1 MSTLPRRPPHGE
13 VHAAQRPRRGSDPA
27 PIQVLFVGRDRLCA
41 ETLRLAL
48 RRVGMEV
55 DIVPPGEAE
64 GAWRPDHPPDLVL
77 IELEVDGAGPEIGER
92 FLRRDPSVKL
102 VGLLSS
108 IEPED
113 PEAVTGAGFTGYMTK
128 DTPLS
133 TFVHGL
139 RHCLA
144 GRPVRLPSRP
154 DPVRRR
160 RPADL
165 LGNQLT
171 PREREVVAILVEG
184 GGNEQIGLRLH
195 ISPNTVRTH
204 VQSVLSK
211 LQLHSRVEIAAWA
224 FRNGLV
230 GQGGLSDWT
239 GLIRERWGSAPETGP
254 VPGPVRPP
262 ATTGSPGTS

>member
-55 DIVPPGEAE
+55 DIVLPGEAE

-77 IELEVDGAGPEIGER
+77 IELEAGGTGPEIGER
-92 FLRRDPSVKL
+92 YLRRDPSVKL
-102 VGLLSS
+102 VGLFSS
-108 IEPED
+108 ID
-113 PEAVTGAGFTGYMTK
+113 PEGREAMTGAGFTGYMTK

-144 GRPVRLPSRP
+144 GRPVRLPLRP
-154 DPVRRR
+154 HPARRG

-165 LGNQLT
+165 LGDQLT

-211 LQLHSRVEIAAWA
+211 LQLHSRVAVVAWA
-224 FRNGLV
+224 VRHGMAGL
-230 GQGGLSDWT
+230 GG
-239 GLIRERWGSAPETGP
+239 EVAQ
-254 VPGPVRPP
+254 PGPSGEGGRRGSVSGTSPVSPRGP
-262 ATTGSPGTS
+262 AGSPGTS

>member
-1 MSTLPRRPPHGE
+1 MATIPRRPPHGE
-13 VHAAQRPRRGSDPA
+13 VHAAHRPRGVSDPA

-41 ETLRLAL
+41 DTLRLAL

-55 DIVPPGEAE
+55 DIVPPEEAE

-77 IELEVDGAGPEIGER
+77 IELDVDGTGPAIGER

-108 IEPED
+108 IDPED
-113 PEAVTGAGFTGYMTK
+113 HKAMTRAGFTGYMTK

-144 GRPVRLPSRP
+144 GRPVRVPSRLEP
-154 DPVRRR
+154 TRRR

-165 LGNQLT
+165 LRDQLT

-204 VQSVLSK
+204 VQNVLSK

-230 GQGGLSDWT
+230 GQGGPPDWT
-239 GLIRERWGSAPETGP
+239 GLIGERWGSALEAGP
-254 VPGPVRPP
+254 VPGPVGPP

>member
-1 MSTLPRRPPHGE
+1 MLTSPPRTRTDQDRSDH
-13 VHAAQRPRRGSDPA
+13 RPRRGSDPA

-48 RRVGMEV
+48 RPLGIEV
-55 DIVPPGEAE
+55 DSVPPGEAE
-64 GAWRPDHPPDLVL
+64 GAWKPDHPPDLVL
-77 IELEVDGAGPEIGER
+77 IELEVDGTGAEIGER

-108 IEPED
+108 ID
-113 PEAVTGAGFTGYMTK
+113 SKDTEAMTGAGFTGYMTK

-154 DPVRRR
+154 DPLRRR

-204 VQSVLSK
+204 VQSVMSK

-230 GQGGLSDWT
+230 NEGGPADWT
-239 GLIRERWGSAPETGP
+239 GLIEERWGSAPETGP
-254 VPGPVRPP
+254 VPRPVSPP

>member
-1 MSTLPRRPPHGE
+1 MSMSKPPRRAAHGE
-13 VHAAQRPRRGSDPA
+13 LQAAHRPRGVSDAA
-27 PIQVLFVGRDRLCA
+27 PTQILYVGRDRLCA

-55 DIVPPGEAE
+55 DIVPLAEAE

-77 IELEVDGAGPEIGER
+77 IELEVGGAGPEIGER

-108 IEPED
+108 IDPED
-113 PEAVTGAGFTGYMTK
+113 HKAMTGAGFTGYMTK

-144 GRPVRLPSRP
+144 GRPVRVPSRLGP
-154 DPVRRR
+154 IRRR

-165 LGNQLT
+165 LRDQLT

-230 GQGGLSDWT
+230 GQG
-239 GLIRERWGSAPETGP
+239 PPPTGP
-254 VPGPVRPP
+254 V
-262 ATTGSPGTS
+262 

>member
-1 MSTLPRRPPHGE
+1 MSTLPGRPPHGE

-108 IEPED
+108 IDPED
-113 PEAVTGAGFTGYMTK
+113 HKAMTGAGFTGYMTK

-144 GRPVRLPSRP
+144 GRPVRVPSRLEP
-154 DPVRRR
+154 TRRR

-165 LGNQLT
+165 LRDQLT

-204 VQSVLSK
+204 IQSILSK
-211 LQLHSRVEIAAWA
+211 LQLHSRVAVVAWA
-224 FRNGLV
+224 VRHGMAGRGEEV
-230 GQGGLSDWT
+230 AQPGPSGEGG
-239 GLIRERWGSAPETGP
+239 RRGSVSGT
-254 VPGPVRPP
+254 GPVRPRGP
-262 ATTGSPGTS
+262 GGSPGTS